1 MSVLPPDVP
10 SLTAW
15 LIADEII
22 YVGAAGLLV
31 NVLGMVMLGG
41 HGHSHA
47 GGGHG
52 HSHGGG
58 GGGGG
63 ANAVTEDGCD
73 HGHGHGATEPDEK
86 QAEHGD
92 LNMHAAWLHAMGD
105 MLGSIVVVAVGL
117 IIEFA
122 EGKVAACIRGWRGLW
137 GCRWLCRWVRCLFC
151 RHGIECYGDSKSHH
165 VGVCV
170 VC

>member
-1 MSVLPPDVP
+1 M
-10 SLTAW
+10 
-15 LIADEII
+15 ADEII

-63 ANAVTEDGCD
+63 GHHDGEGADEVAEDGCN
-73 HGHGHGATEPDEK
+73 HGHGHGVTLTPDGAAVPDER
-86 QAEHGD
+86 QREHGD

-105 MLGSIVVVAVGL
+105 MLGSVVVVAVGF

-122 EGKVAACIRGWRGLW
+122 EGSRPHPCLVVLVGGL
-137 GCRWLCRWVRCLFC
+137 
-151 RHGIECYGDSKSHH
+151 
-165 VGVCV
+165 
-170 VC
+170 